1 MAKMGFREGQGL
13 GKEGQGRTSVIET
26 TEKMGRAGLGREDE
40 SGLVRKAG
48 MHVETAA
55 PVVLPDDSDLD
66 VRVEWVEVG
75 GAVAGPGEEEVRG
88 WVALRE
94 VEACDCLGDKDA
106 SPTADYDAFASRE
119 LAVALKARR
128 EGERES
134 EREKGQRQ
142 RQRKRK
148 REKVTGKD

>member
-1 MAKMGFREGQGL
+1 MAKMGFREGPGL

-66 VRVEWVEVG
+66 VRVEWAE
-75 GAVAGPGEEEVRG
+75 VAGTLVAPGEGDVGG
-88 WVALRE
+88 WVALR
-94 VEACDCLGDKDA
+94 
-106 SPTADYDAFASRE
+106 
-119 LAVALKARR
+119 
-128 EGERES
+128 
-134 EREKGQRQ
+134 
-142 RQRKRK
+142 
-148 REKVTGKD
+148 

>member
-1 MAKMGFREGQGL
+1 M
-13 GKEGQGRTSVIET
+13 S
-26 TEKMGRAGLGREDE
+26 
-40 SGLVRKAG
+40 
-48 MHVETAA
+48 
-55 PVVLPDDSDLD
+55 
-66 VRVEWVEVG
+66 
-75 GAVAGPGEEEVRG
+75 
-88 WVALRE
+88 LRE